1 MHIYDTSTTSTC
13 TSTCIIHQLHCTCT
27 CTCITHQPRRN
38 NGIVENRR
46 RNSGIVENSGIMEM
60 AEIVFCGLHKYYR
73 TCNIAISANKL
84 NSTVFPC
91 PYLYMHMYNQQPVNV
106 RI

>member
-1 MHIYDTSTTSTC
+1 MHVHLQHINYKYMYMYMYNTSTTLYLYMYMYN
-13 TSTCIIHQLHCTCT
+13 TSTY
-27 CTCITHQPRRN
+27 
-38 NGIVENRR
+38 RR

-73 TCNIAISANKL
+73 TCNIAISGNKL

-106 RI
+106 HV